1 VKIQVE
7 KCAAFFPGFDFE
19 RRSSTFGG
27 FMKTASTVAAIVLSL
42 TAGTVQA
49 VGWFLGA
56 SAGLM
61 DNNVSGYDNATNV
74 GALLGYDVYTHDSIA
89 VSLEG
94 EITTTASN
102 GDVSINGLDGEW
114 NIDTQAAYVAAR
126 LGDRVYLKV
135 RYGVL
140 REDTSVKID
149 GVSQSDTD
157 TGGSWG
163 AALGWMLTP
172 QWGIQLGGTL
182 VESDINYWNLGVKY
196 HFQ

>member
-1 VKIQVE
+1 
-7 KCAAFFPGFDFE
+7 
-19 RRSSTFGG
+19 
-27 FMKTASTVAAIVLSL
+27 MKTARMVASVILSL
-42 TAGTVQA
+42 TEGIAQAG
-49 VGWFLGA
+49 GWYLGA

-61 DNNVSGYDNATNV
+61 DNNVSGYDDATNV
-74 GALLGYDVYTHDSIA
+74 GALLGYDVYTRDIVA

-94 EITTTASN
+94 EITTTASK
-102 GDVSINGLDGEW
+102 GDVSTNGLDGDW

-126 LGDRVYLKV
+126 LGDRVYMKV

-140 REDTSVKID
+140 REDASVKIG

-163 AALGWMLTP
+163 GALGWMLTP
-172 QWGIQLGGTL
+172 QWGIQLDGTL
-182 VESDINYWNLGVKY
+182 VESDVNYWNLGVKY

>member
-1 VKIQVE
+1 
-7 KCAAFFPGFDFE
+7 
-19 RRSSTFGG
+19 
-27 FMKTASTVAAIVLSL
+27 MKTARMVASVILSL
-42 TAGTVQA
+42 TEGIAQAG
-49 VGWFLGA
+49 GWYLGA

-61 DNNVSGYDNATNV
+61 DNNVSGYDDATNV
-74 GALLGYDVYTHDSIA
+74 GALLGYDVYTRDIVA

-94 EITTTASN
+94 EITTTASE
-102 GDVSINGLDGEW
+102 GDVSTNGLDGDW

-126 LGDRVYLKV
+126 LGDRVYMKV

-140 REDTSVKID
+140 REDASVKIG

-163 AALGWMLTP
+163 GALGWMLTP
-172 QWGIQLGGTL
+172 QWGIQLDGTL
-182 VESDINYWNLGVKY
+182 VDSDVNYWNLGVKY